1 MSHTN
6 TPQSVRRKYE
16 DPNFLLA
23 CLSAMS
29 HTYIP
34 QSVRRKHEKV
44 LRTRLS
50 AVIVKRI
57 AHTALGENA
66 DYELVRS
73 MIQRAFNLKEES
85 SFIATLKRRVRLTQE
100 RGLPLSVFRDVSID
114 TPLADEIALLNE
126 YTRKGEADA
135 AQNKQRG
142 TKHRERAKG
151 VTGFW
156 IAQKFSSHAIPLIR
170 GKDEDGKPIY
180 ERARGGNHS
189 GYCLKGQLTESAVKK
204 WIKNYPDEHNAEPK
218 SGFHAEMLTDEK
230 AIEAA
235 AKRWG
240 DYWRDYAEQFYLW
253 RQEHP
258 CAPRNQFR
266 YKPAQTVH
274 GAEKIADRRK

>member
-1 MSHTN
+1 
-6 TPQSVRRKYE
+6 
-16 DPNFLLA
+16 
-23 CLSAMS
+23 MS

-34 QSVRRKHEKV
+34 QSVRRKNEKV

-126 YTRKGEADA
+126 YTRKGEADT

-151 VTGFW
+151 VTDLW
-156 IAQKFSSHAIPLIR
+156 IAQEFSKHAVKLIR
-170 GKDEDGKPIY
+170 GIDEDKKPIY
-180 ERARGGNHS
+180 ERKRGGNHS
-189 GYCLKGQLTESAVKK
+189 GFYEVGLLTESGVRK
-204 WIKNYPDEHNAEPK
+204 WINTYPDEHNAEPK
-218 SGFHAEMLTDEK
+218 SGFHAEMLTDGK

-240 DYWRDYAEQFYLW
+240 NYWRDYAERFYSW
-253 RQEHP
+253 RQVNSS
-258 CAPRNQFR
+258 APRNQFR